1 MERGRAAG
9 PPVRAGEF
17 VRRVGSVLL
26 LDGKPFRFHG
36 NNVYYN
42 QADIVYGRAAGVAET
57 FDKMAALGMTVVRA
71 NAHNDHPPSSD
82 PAAIQT
88 EPGVLVESSLVALDR
103 SIAMARER
111 GLRLILKLTNN
122 WEAYGGI
129 RRYVQWHLGRAPQQ
143 NEWGL
148 FYTEE
153 RIRGWYKSYAR
164 AIIERRNTV
173 TGVLYRD
180 EPAILAWELGNE
192 LRNPSAGR
200 ADALVAWHAEM
211 AAYIKSIDANHL
223 IADGGEGFDD
233 DASLYAGLSN
243 RYAVAGSEGCSYH
256 RLARIPEIDML
267 SYHLY
272 PSSWQL
278 NEGADTE
285 LFIRRHEEIARGNGK
300 VAYLGEYG
308 KRAPDAERAGVFDRW
323 LRSAV
328 DVEASSGVMVWQLI
342 NDSKNDSEG
351 YQVYCP
357 QHSVSC
363 GLMQSYSERLAASP
377 ALVSAASFRAGG
389 IAAGSLA
396 TMFLPK
402 ALGDAASLRV
412 TVGGREAAT
421 FLLSPSQI
429 NFLVPAET
437 PDGGN
442 VVRVMR
448 GSEVAAS
455 AVMTIARSAPGVF
468 MVDGKAVG
476 QAVIVDAAGGRRDQS
491 LFDAVLEI
499 PRGGSAVLVLYGTG
513 LRGAREWSATIGGRP
528 AEVAY
533 VGPQPEFAG
542 LDQINVAV
550 PEGVTGVVEVV
561 LRADGDAANAVTVAI
576 K

>member
-17 VRRVGSVLL
+17 VRRAGSVLL

-42 QADIVYGRAAGVAET
+42 QADIVYGRSAGVAET
-57 FDKMAALGMTVVRA
+57 FDKMASLGMTVVRA
-71 NAHNDHPPSSD
+71 NAHNDHPPTSD

-111 GLRLILKLTNN
+111 GIRLILKLTNN

-173 TGVLYRD
+173 TGILYRD

-192 LRNPSAGR
+192 LRNPSGGR

-211 AAYIKSIDANHL
+211 AAFIKSIDANHL
-223 IADGGEGFDD
+223 VADGGEGFDD
-233 DASLYAGLSN
+233 NAALYAGLSN
-243 RYAVAGSEGCSYH
+243 RYTVAGSEGCSYH
-256 RLARIPEIDML
+256 RLAKIPEIDLL

-272 PSSWQL
+272 PSSWGL
-278 NEGADTE
+278 NDGADTE
-285 LFIRRHEEIARGNGK
+285 LFIRRHEEIARENGK

-308 KRAPDAERAGVFDRW
+308 KRAADAERAVVFEGW
-323 LRSAV
+323 LKRTV
-328 DVEASSGVMVWQLI
+328 DVEASAGAMLWHLI
-342 NDSKNDSEG
+342 NDSKGDSEG
-351 YQVYCP
+351 YQLYCP

-363 GLMQSYSERLAASP
+363 GLMQRYSEKMELAP
-377 ALVSAASFRAGG
+377 ALVSAASFRAGAV
-389 IAAGSLA
+389 AAGSLA
-396 TMFLPK
+396 TMFLPRP
-402 ALGDAASLRV
+402 LDNAAGMRV
-412 TVGGREAAT
+412 TVGGRDAT
-421 FLLSPSQI
+421 AFLLSAAQI

-437 PDGGN
+437 PDGGS

-448 GSEVAAS
+448 GADVVAS
-455 AVMTIARSAPGVF
+455 GLMTITRSAPGVF

-476 QAVIVDAAGGRRDQS
+476 QAVVVDASGARREQS
-491 LFDAVLEI
+491 LFDTPVAI
-499 PRGGSAVLVLYGTG
+499 PHGASAVLVLYGTG
-513 LRGAREWSATIGGRP
+513 VRGAKGWSATIGGRE
-528 AEVAY
+528 AGVLY
-533 VGPQPEFAG
+533 SGPQGEFAG

-550 PEGVTGVVEVV
+550 PEGVTGVVDVIV
-561 LRADGDAANAVTVAI
+561 RAGGELANAVKVEI